1 MKYFK
6 LRGLFYIVILVAGV
20 CLAAC
25 GSHSGKR
32 LEGPP
37 ESIDDLRQARLGT
50 WTESGEEYYLEK
62 LFPEAKFVRLDYLS
76 DLVQNLLIGKVD
88 AIMIQRIMADIL
100 IKEGM
105 AIDYFPDTLCSVP
118 DVYAFT
124 VSERGRILQQQVN
137 EYVAAIDADGTL
149 DSLKRKWLE
158 GEENDRFF
166 TRAESSGENGTIV
179 IGSSVESVPY
189 SYIKNGE
196 ATGYEIEILDRFCAA
211 YGYKYKLITSEFD
224 AMIASLSA
232 GKIDIAASYI
242 EDVPGRDDNVLF
254 SIPIEEGCCVMVYR
268 TGQAVGGGFLRSL
281 GRKVRATL
289 IDEDRWKMIAGGI
302 GVTLVITLLASVFGT
317 LLGFVVYLLYHE
329 KHAALN
335 RIIDTSVRFLQGL
348 PDLILLMFFYYA
360 VFGNVDIGGTIVAV
374 IVFALILSV
383 SVFIMLKSGSE
394 SIPKGQT
401 EAALALGFTE
411 RRTFLKFIL
420 PQVVTVFFP
429 TYQNKL
435 VDLMLSTSVV
445 GYIAV
450 QDLTR
455 VGDLI
460 RSRTFDAF
468 VPLIIASL
476 IYFLI
481 SWLIIKGMDL
491 LLKRIDTRNRKPEQI
506 LKGVK

>member
-1 MKYFK
+1 
-6 LRGLFYIVILVAGV
+6 
-20 CLAAC
+20 
-25 GSHSGKR
+25 
-32 LEGPP
+32 
-37 ESIDDLRQARLGT
+37 
-50 WTESGEEYYLEK
+50 
-62 LFPEAKFVRLDYLS
+62 
-76 DLVQNLLIGKVD
+76 
-88 AIMIQRIMADIL
+88 
-100 IKEGM
+100 
-105 AIDYFPDTLCSVP
+105 
-118 DVYAFT
+118 
-124 VSERGRILQQQVN
+124 
-137 EYVAAIDADGTL
+137 
-149 DSLKRKWLE
+149 
-158 GEENDRFF
+158 
-166 TRAESSGENGTIV
+166 
-179 IGSSVESVPY
+179 
-189 SYIKNGE
+189 
-196 ATGYEIEILDRFCAA
+196 
-211 YGYKYKLITSEFD
+211 
-224 AMIASLSA
+224 
-232 GKIDIAASYI
+232 
-242 EDVPGRDDNVLF
+242 
-254 SIPIEEGCCVMVYR
+254 MVYR

-360 VFGNVDIGGTIVAV
+360 VFGNVDISGTIVAV